1 MINLESNKGFT
12 LAALMVA
19 IGVMAIMLAV
29 AATIWSRVAQRERE
43 EELIFRGN
51 QYVTAIGRFYR
62 KYQRLPMTLAELSET
77 RCIRKLYPDPMTKD
91 GQWNLIYFSP
101 ADMSKGKIAQPL
113 DETKNI
119 SGKTIVGVAS
129 KSTKKALRPYKDKW
143 FYNEWQFTLE
153 NAQSTKKSV
162 TEEEKVEEKEEKE
175 EEEISPQSIKNP
187 Q

>member
-1 MINLESNKGFT
+1 MINLKSSKGFT

-19 IGVMAIMLAV
+19 IGVMTIMLAV

-62 KYQRLPMTLAELSET
+62 KYQRLPVTLAELSET

-91 GQWNLIYFSP
+91 GQWNLIYFFP
-101 ADMSKGKIAQPL
+101 TDMSTGKVAQIL
-113 DETKNI
+113 DESKNI

-129 KSTKKALRPYKDKW
+129 RSTKKALRPYKDKW

-162 TEEEKVEEKEEKE
+162 PEEEKVEER
-175 EEEISPQSIKNP
+175 EEEINTPSIKNP